1 MKGFFLLSR
10 PVNVLIAMLSI
21 FLAAVIAAGLV
32 HKAAILLACLTGA
45 LVTAA
50 ANSINDYFDVEI
62 DRINRPERP
71 IPAGLV
77 SRPSSL
83 KFSFVCYALA
93 LLTSAAINGAAFFI
107 AVAISVLMYFYS
119 SHLKRTVLFGN
130 VTVSFAS
137 AMAFIFGGVAV
148 GNARN
153 AVFPAIFAFL
163 MHLGREIVKDMEDVE
178 GDKKENAWTLPVR
191 YGLNPAR
198 WLATII
204 LAVLFVVTFLPFHLR
219 VYGRWYLVTVLIG
232 VNSVIVFAIL
242 ALWTFSRRNTF
253 RRLSALLKADMLIG
267 LLAIYVGK
275 W

>member
-10 PVNVLIAMLSI
+10 PVNVFIAMLSI
-21 FLAAVIAAGLV
+21 FLAAVIAAGLL
-32 HKAAILLACLTGA
+32 HKAAILLACLAGA

-62 DRINRPERP
+62 DRINRPARP

-77 SRPSSL
+77 SRQASL
-83 KFSFVCYALA
+83 IFSYVCFALA
-93 LLTSAAINGAAFFI
+93 MLISAAINGTAFFI
-107 AVAISVLMYFYS
+107 AVAISALMFFYS

-130 VTVSFAS
+130 IAVSFSS

-148 GNARN
+148 GSARN

-163 MHLGREIVKDMEDVE
+163 MHLAREIVKDMEDVE
-178 GDKKENAWTLPVR
+178 GDEKEHARTLPVR

-198 WLATII
+198 WLATLI
-204 LAVLFVVTFLPFHLR
+204 LAVLFVVTFLPFLLR
-219 VYGRWYLVTVLIG
+219 IYGTWYFVTVLIG
-232 VNSVIVFAIL
+232 VNSVLVFAIL
-242 ALWTFSRRNTF
+242 ALWTFSHRDTLS
-253 RRLSALLKADMLIG
+253 RLSALLKADMLIG